1 MENNN
6 TTQFEKVF
14 NILESTGT
22 NWTAEKKQLISIDG
36 NATESFGVF
45 RSDDG
50 QWLGT
55 VKDRYKPMQN
65 ATLVELLVEAAGTL
79 DLNLTSGGIFKN
91 GSRVFYQ
98 LGLSDE
104 YIGKSF
110 VKRNITALNSHD
122 GSTSI
127 AFGSSNTVV
136 ACSNSF
142 FRVHREKGNMEKVKH
157 TISAHERVREMAYN
171 IRFAIENDV
180 KMMETFKRMADV
192 QLRDEMVEKLVSKLF
207 KVDVNKD
214 TKDVGTRTKNN
225 IITFADNLQTEINL
239 EGRTI
244 WGLFNAV
251 TRYTNHH
258 AAPKNDLAKSEYLM
272 LGTGAD
278 LSNLAFNE
286 LAAYIENNSTQYV
299 IA

>member
-1 MENNN
+1 
-6 TTQFEKVF
+6 
-14 NILESTGT
+14 
-22 NWTAEKKQLISIDG
+22 
-36 NATESFGVF
+36 
-45 RSDDG
+45 
-50 QWLGT
+50 
-55 VKDRYKPMQN
+55 
-65 ATLVELLVEAAGTL
+65 
-79 DLNLTSGGIFKN
+79 
-91 GSRVFYQ
+91 
-98 LGLSDE
+98 
-104 YIGKSF
+104 
-110 VKRNITALNSHD
+110 
-122 GSTSI
+122 
-127 AFGSSNTVV
+127 
-136 ACSNSF
+136 
-142 FRVHREKGNMEKVKH
+142 MEKVKH
-157 TISAHERVREMAYN
+157 TISAHERVREMANN